1 MINILLYQVL
11 AYIIHGK
18 KIKKS
23 YKYNKLKISIPTWNE
38 KFKLFD
44 GSYSVSRLFKIFWI
58 YFKKHGRKAD
68 NPSIRI
74 YVIKIQK

>member
-44 GSYSVSRLFKIFWI
+44 GSYYVSGIQDLLNIF
-58 YFKKHGRKAD
+58 
-68 NPSIRI
+68 
-74 YVIKIQK
+74 